1 MIFPIPGIAGNDAA
15 SRRHQIRFF
24 HPAVC
29 RTSPGISGAGIF
41 CVPGSAFHH
50 DIRPIRRAPADPS
63 QRQNPGQVRCFRQ
76 PLRRTA
82 LYSMLLQSKK
92 AAPAQAQL
100 PGSSRS
106 RRKYSKF
113 SYDKS
118 GVCPAHTGCLLSWRQ
133 RFRPHVRP
141 APCILPDGSLAQFR
155 HTDRWSIFR
164 FRTGS
169 LPHGFHARCRHTAA
183 SVRRQSLQILRF
195 SRKDPD
201 AARSRCPAPLPSHLF
216 RKARL
221 PLPRSRGQLSLPCSR
236 HTHPF
241 SFRIWKDGSRCVL
254 HSMKGSK
261 KPSLSPGSS
270 TPANDRKSVSKIF
283 LPRKK
288 PGQACGHILNHNYP
302 FGGS

>member
-1 MIFPIPGIAGNDAA
+1 MIFPIPSITGNNAA
-15 SRRHQIRFF
+15 SRCHQIRFF

-41 CVPGSAFHH
+41 VSRGLPSIMTSDRYDVRLQTHRR
-50 DIRPIRRAPADPS
+50 DRIRGRSVVSDSHCDEQPCIPCFCNPRKQLLLERSFPDRADPDGNI
-63 QRQNPGQVRCFRQ
+63 QN
-76 PLRRTA
+76 
-82 LYSMLLQSKK
+82 
-92 AAPAQAQL
+92 
-100 PGSSRS
+100 SRMIN
-106 RRKYSKF
+106 
-113 SYDKS
+113 
-118 GVCPAHTGCLLSWRQ
+118 P
-133 RFRPHVRP
+133 VRP

-183 SVRRQSLQILRF
+183 SVRRQSLQTLRF

-241 SFRIWKDGSRCVL
+241 SFRIWKDWGRGVL
-254 HSMKGSK
+254 HFMEGSENRI
-261 KPSLSPGSS
+261 LLRRILRLRRV
-270 TPANDRKSVSKIF
+270 A
-283 LPRKK
+283 
-288 PGQACGHILNHNYP
+288 QAT
-302 FGGS
+302 

>member
-29 RTSPGISGAGIF
+29 RPSPGISGAGIF
-41 CVPGSAFHH
+41 VSRGLPSIMTSDRYDVRLQTHRRDRIRSRSVVSGSHCDEQPYIPCFC
-50 DIRPIRRAPADPS
+50 
-63 QRQNPGQVRCFRQ
+63 NPR
-76 PLRRTA
+76 
-82 LYSMLLQSKK
+82 K
-92 AAPAQAQL
+92 QL

-195 SRKDPD
+195 SLKDPD

-241 SFRIWKDGSRCVL
+241 SFRIWKDGGRGVL
-254 HSMKGSK
+254 HSMEDSK
-261 KPSLSPGSS
+261 KSGLLAGLQY
-270 TPANDRKSVSKIF
+270 TSK
-283 LPRKK
+283 
-288 PGQACGHILNHNYP
+288 
-302 FGGS
+302 

>member
-1 MIFPIPGIAGNDAA
+1 MIYRAEMIFPIPGVAGNDAA
-15 SRRHQIRFF
+15 SRCHQIRFF
-24 HPAVC
+24 HSAVC
-29 RTSPGISGAGIF
+29 RSSPGISGTGIF
-41 CVPGSAFHH
+41 VSRGLPSVMASDRYDVRLQPHRRDRIRGRSVVSGSHC
-50 DIRPIRRAPADPS
+50 DE
-63 QRQNPGQVRCFRQ
+63 Q
-76 PLRRTA
+76 PC
-82 LYSMLLQSKK
+82 KK
-92 AAPAQAQL
+92 AAPARAQL

-155 HTDRWSIFR
+155 HTDRWNISR
-164 FRTGS
+164 FHTGS
-169 LPHGFHARCRHTAA
+169 LPHGFHARCRHTVA
-183 SVRRQSLQILRF
+183 SVRRQSLQTLRF

-241 SFRIWKDGSRCVL
+241 SFRIWKDGGRGVL
-254 HSMKGSK
+254 HFMEDSEKESCKAGFS
-261 KPSLSPGSS
+261 
-270 TPANDRKSVSKIF
+270 
-283 LPRKK
+283 
-288 PGQACGHILNHNYP
+288 ACG
-302 FGGS
+302 GSRKRHSTIPPQCDPRGAFSFHRTHFPMK

>member
-1 MIFPIPGIAGNDAA
+1 MPLPGATKSGFFTLPFAG
-15 SRRHQIRFF
+15 
-24 HPAVC
+24 
-29 RTSPGISGAGIF
+29 TSPGISGAGIF
-41 CVPGSAFHH
+41 VSRGLPSIMTSDRYDVRLQTHRRDRIRGSA
-50 DIRPIRRAPADPS
+50 
-63 QRQNPGQVRCFRQ
+63 RCFRQ

-82 LYSMLLQSKK
+82 LHSMLLQSKK
-92 AAPAQAQL
+92 AAPARAQL

-183 SVRRQSLQILRF
+183 SVRRQSLQTLRF

-241 SFRIWKDGSRCVL
+241 SFRIWKDGGRGVL
-254 HSMKGSK
+254 HFMEGSENRI
-261 KPSLSPGSS
+261 LLRRILRLRRV
-270 TPANDRKSVSKIF
+270 A
-283 LPRKK
+283 
-288 PGQACGHILNHNYP
+288 QAT
-302 FGGS
+302 

>member
-1 MIFPIPGIAGNDAA
+1 MPLPGATRSGFSPCRLQDLSRNKR
-15 SRRHQIRFF
+15 RRH
-24 HPAVC
+24 
-29 RTSPGISGAGIF
+29 F

-82 LYSMLLQSKK
+82 LHSMLLQSKK
-92 AAPAQAQL
+92 AAPARAQL

-183 SVRRQSLQILRF
+183 SVRRQSLQTLRF

-201 AARSRCPAPLPSHLF
+201 AARSRCPAPLPSHLSGKPVYLCRGRVDNSLYPVQGIRILF
-216 RKARL
+216 LLGYGKMGEEVCCILWKTAKSRPARRAPVHQQMIGKVFQKFFFHVRNL
-221 PLPRSRGQLSLPCSR
+221 DKRAVIS
-236 HTHPF
+236 
-241 SFRIWKDGSRCVL
+241 
-254 HSMKGSK
+254 
-261 KPSLSPGSS
+261 
-270 TPANDRKSVSKIF
+270 
-283 LPRKK
+283 
-288 PGQACGHILNHNYP
+288 
-302 FGGS
+302 